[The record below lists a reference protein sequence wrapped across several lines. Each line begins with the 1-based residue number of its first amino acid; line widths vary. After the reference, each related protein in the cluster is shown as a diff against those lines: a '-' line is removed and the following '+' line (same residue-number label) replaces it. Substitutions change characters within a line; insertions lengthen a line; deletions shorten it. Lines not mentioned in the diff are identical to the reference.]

1 MYYIKSYGLHIHGIP
16 KYSIT
21 LKVIRET
28 EKTVKAVFYRIYIR
42 TILGLLIKG
51 RLTDFPVQTCQK

>member
-21 LKVIRET
+21 ENI
-28 EKTVKAVFYRIYIR
+28 VKAVFYRIYIR